1 MEKLTYA
8 EFLKK
13 VMGTSLLL
21 PLSDEAEK
29 TEESTCQEGDISNE

>member
-1 MEKLTYA
+1 MEELTYA

-29 TEESTCQEGDISNE
+29 TEESTEQEEDV